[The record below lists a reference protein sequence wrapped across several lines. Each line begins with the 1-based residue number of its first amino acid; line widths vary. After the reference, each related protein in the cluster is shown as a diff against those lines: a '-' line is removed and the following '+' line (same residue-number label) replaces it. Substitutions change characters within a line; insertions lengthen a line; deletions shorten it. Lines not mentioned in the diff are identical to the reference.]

1 MATYEETNWSGRRI
15 CTMRHFGRVATG
27 NLPREVSWQAER
39 EPIMVNQVDH
49 APRRQRRLGYFSS
62 RVDRSYGQKTN

>member
-15 CTMRHFGRVATG
+15 CTMRHLGRVATG
-27 NLPREVSWQAER
+27 NLPRESSRQAER

-49 APRRQRRLGYFSS
+49 APRLQRRLGHFSS
-62 RVDRSYGQKTN
+62 SVDRSYRKKTN